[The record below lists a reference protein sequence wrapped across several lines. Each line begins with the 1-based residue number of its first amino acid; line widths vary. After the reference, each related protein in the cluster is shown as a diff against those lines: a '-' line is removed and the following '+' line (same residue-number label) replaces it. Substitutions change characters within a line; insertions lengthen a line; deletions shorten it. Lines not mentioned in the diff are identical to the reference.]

1 MKSTPK
7 PEYHHIF
14 GPVPSRRL
22 GISLGVDLMPHKTCS
37 LDCVYCEC
45 GKTTNLTIT
54 PDEYTPID
62 RIRHELNSFLA
73 SNPRLDYITFSGSG
87 EPTLHNGIGEIIE
100 YIKSDF
106 PDYKVALL
114 TNSTLFH
121 LSEIRKRI
129 LDADII
135 IASLDAV
142 SEKIFRAI
150 NRPHTGLDNKAIVE
164 GIIALKKEY
173 LNEFWIEVFIV
184 PGFNDNL
191 DEISLI
197 QNFVDRIKPSQVH
210 LNTLDRPGTEKW
222 VEPASK
228 NVLKKIHACM
238 HNVQIIQHIDYSA
251 SAKKPSVDMLK
262 FILTTLKRRP
272 CTIEDLSKSTGANSE
287 KVHQYLDILLKNG
300 EVKSEK
306 MPRGI
311 FYKIHSKTPGK
322 RDNSVM

>member
-1 MKSTPK
+1 MKITSH

-45 GKTTNLTIT
+45 GKTTHLTIT

-62 RIRHELNSFLA
+62 RIKYELNSFLA
-73 SNPRLDYITFSGSG
+73 SNPRLDHITFSGSG
-87 EPTLHNGIGEIIE
+87 EPTLHSGIGEIIN
-100 YIKSDF
+100 YLKSDF
-106 PDYKVALL
+106 PDYQVALL

-121 LSEIRKRI
+121 LSEVRKRV
-129 LDADII
+129 LNADII

-150 NRPHTGLDNKAIVE
+150 NRPHPGLDNKTIVE
-164 GIIALKKEY
+164 GIAELKKEY
-173 LNEFWIEVFIV
+173 SNKFWIEVFIV
-184 PGFNDNL
+184 PGFNDNM
-191 DEISLI
+191 DEIFLI
-197 QNFVDRIKPSQVH
+197 QNLMDRIQPNQIH

-222 VEPASK
+222 VKPAGK

-238 HNVQIIQHIDYSA
+238 HNVQIVQKIDHSL
-251 SAKKPSVDMLK
+251 SVNNTSVDIRK
-262 FILTTLKRRP
+262 SILTTLKRRP
-272 CTIEDLSKSTGANSE
+272 STVEDLAKSTGTNSE
-287 KVHQYLDILLKNG
+287 KVNQCLDILLKNG
-300 EVKSEK
+300 EVKSQK

-311 FYKIHSKTPGK
+311 FYKIHSKTPGM
-322 RDNSVM
+322 RDDISV

>member
-7 PEYHHIF
+7 PEYNHIF

-45 GKTTNLTIT
+45 GKTTHLTIK
-54 PDEYTPID
+54 PDEYTPVD
-62 RIRHELNSFLA
+62 RVKHELNSFLA

-87 EPTLHNGIGEIIE
+87 EPTLHSGIGEIIN

-114 TNSTLFH
+114 TNSTLFYF
-121 LSEIRKRI
+121 SEIRKKI
-129 LDADII
+129 LDADLI
-135 IASLDAV
+135 IASFDAV
-142 SEKIFRAI
+142 SEELFRAI
-150 NRPHTGLDNKAIVE
+150 NRPHPGLDNKTIIE
-164 GIIALKKEY
+164 GIIALKNEY
-173 LNEFWIEVFIV
+173 SNKFWIEVFIV
-184 PGFNDNL
+184 PGFNDKM
-191 DEISLI
+191 DEIALI
-197 QNFVDRIKPSQVH
+197 QDFMNSIKPDQIH

-238 HNVQIIQHIDYSA
+238 HNVKIVQNIDHST
-251 SAKKPSVDMLK
+251 SAKSSSVDILK
-262 FILTTLKRRP
+262 SILTTLKRRP
-272 CTIEDLSKSTGANSE
+272 CTVEDLSKSTGADLG
-287 KVHQYLDILLKNG
+287 KVNQYLDILLKNG
-300 EVKSEK
+300 EVKREK

-311 FYKIHSKTPGK
+311 FYTIYSKTPG
-322 RDNSVM
+322 RQDDFHV